1 MILGSLKPKNQAI
14 LTETGIF
21 KLLGYKMKL
30 IDHNNLWIIPTMARI
45 PDNPFILV
53 DGSSYLFR
61 AYHAAPNFTNGDGQ
75 PTGAVYGVINMLRSL
90 LKQFETDRVAVIFDA
105 KGKTFRNDMYPE
117 YKANRP
123 PMPDDLRCQI
133 EPLHKLIK
141 AMGLPLISISGV
153 EADDVIGTL
162 ASQAS
167 KAGIPVLIST
177 GDKDMAQ
184 LVDENVTLINTMTN
198 VIMGPEGVEEKFGV
212 PPELIIDYLAL
223 MGDTSDN
230 IPGVPGIGDKTAR
243 ALLQGVGGLDAL
255 YANLDDIAPLG
266 FRGSKGMAKKL
277 EENKEGAYLSYELA
291 TIKLDVELEQRPEEL
306 VKQDPNV
313 DELIQM
319 FGQMNFKRW
328 LTEMLDGSDGKIVSH
343 ETSANRTTSSSS
355 DSADDT
361 EEETI
366 IAAQVDRSKYE
377 TILTK
382 DAFLSW
388 LEKLNSAD
396 VAAFDTETDSLD
408 YMVANLIGLSF
419 SIEEGEAAYVPVAHD
434 YLDAPEQ
441 LDRDWVLEQ
450 LKPYL
455 EDDNKAKV
463 GQNLKYDA
471 SVLARYD
478 IEMKGIKFDTM
489 LESYVYNSVAGKHN
503 MDSLALRYLQHNT
516 ISFEEI
522 AGKGKKQL
530 TFNQIALEQAAPYA
544 AEDADITLRLHNVL
558 HAKLMADEK
567 LNTVFTD
574 IELPLI
580 SVLSRMER
588 KGVYIDDM
596 LLSAQS
602 LEIGQRLDELEKA
615 AYEVAGQEFN
625 MNSPKQLQAILFEKM
640 ELPVIK
646 KTPSG
651 AASTN
656 EEVLQELAL
665 DYELPKLILEYRGLA
680 KLKSTYTD
688 KLPKMIN
695 PTTGRVHT
703 SYHQAVTATG
713 RLSSTDPNL
722 QNIPIRNEEGRRIRQ
737 AFVAPHGWKI
747 LAVDYSQIELRIM
760 AHLSQ
765 DKALLEAFSAGKDI
779 HSATAAE
786 VKGVSI
792 EEVTSEDRRRAKAI
806 NFGLIYG
813 MSAFG
818 LAKQIG
824 ISRGEAQDYMNVY
837 FERYPGVMQYME
849 ETRLL
854 ATEQGYVETL
864 YGRRL
869 HLPEI
874 NARNAMRRKAAER
887 AAINAPMQGTAADI
901 IKKAMI
907 LVDNWIE
914 AEGNG
919 QVNLLMQVH
928 DELVFE
934 VKEDALEEVT
944 KQVTALMESAVE
956 LDVPLIADSDF
967 GNNWDEAH

>member
-1 MILGSLKPKNQAI
+1 
-14 LTETGIF
+14 
-21 KLLGYKMKL
+21 
-30 IDHNNLWIIPTMARI
+30 MARI

-243 ALLQGVGGLDAL
+243 ALLQGVGGLDKL
-255 YANLDDIAPLG
+255 YANLDGIAPLG

-306 VKQDPNV
+306 VKQEPNV

-343 ETSANRTTSSSS
+343 ETSAKRTTSGGVD
-355 DSADDT
+355 DS

-366 IAAQVDRSKYE
+366 VAAQVDRSKYE

-388 LEKLNSAD
+388 LEKLNSAE

-419 SIEEGEAAYVPVAHD
+419 SIKEGEAAYVPVAHD

-558 HAKLMADEK
+558 HAKLVADEK
-567 LNTVFTD
+567 LNSVFTD

-695 PTTGRVHT
+695 PSTGRVHT

-837 FERYPGVMQYME
+837 FERYPSVMQYME

-869 HLPEI
+869 YLPEI

-944 KQVTALMESAVE
+944 KQVTALMEGAVE
-956 LDVPLIADSDF
+956 LDVPLIAESDF